1 MHTVSGDAISG
12 ENLTRNLVEL
22 ICQTNEKA
30 IPSSVDAQKRNSKKA
45 GEISSGAIATSS
57 GKSLLTTSSGKS
69 LLNSMINA
77 YVRNNKPEDA
87 YLLYVKAVE
96 GGHDLGAVTAS
107 IIVNALTNAGTIR
120 TTSSFTVTS
129 F

>member
-12 ENLTRNLVEL
+12 ENLTRNLVGL
-22 ICQTNEKA
+22 ICKTNEKA
-30 IPSSVDAQKRNSKKA
+30 IPSLIDGQNRNSKKA
-45 GEISSGAIATSS
+45 AVIFSGAIATSS
-57 GKSLLTTSSGKS
+57 GRS

-77 YVRNNKPEDA
+77 YVKCNKPDDA

-96 GGHDLGAVTAS
+96 GGHDLGAVTTS

-120 TTSSFTVTS
+120 MTNNFKVTS